1 MINRTQNNWWIY
13 HNRVNLICRK
23 WWLFVLVCCY
33 PIRGFTLSISVLIL
47 HIFRQLL
54 LWNRKISSKSL
65 LWFKPMQ
72 RADSNNSYFTNI
84 SVLHIFKVVLYVDSP
99 VINSQIRYSVT
110 ANIESFLE
118 SPYGFLYADSLWL
131 VVERAF
137 TR

>member
-1 MINRTQNNWWIY
+1 MVI
-13 HNRVNLICRK
+13 
-23 WWLFVLVCCY
+23 VCV
-33 PIRGFTLSISVLIL
+33 S
-47 HIFRQLL
+47 LL
-54 LWNRKISSKSL
+54 LSNTRIYTLNFSTHITHFSAVVAMEQKNFEQICFGSSQCSV
-65 LWFKPMQ
+65 Q
-72 RADSNNSYFTNI
+72 IADGNNSYFTNI
-84 SVLHIFKVVLYVDSP
+84 SVLHIFKVVLYFDSP

>member
-1 MINRTQNNWWIY
+1 
-13 HNRVNLICRK
+13 
-23 WWLFVLVCCY
+23 
-33 PIRGFTLSISVLIL
+33 
-47 HIFRQLL
+47 
-54 LWNRKISSKSL
+54 
-65 LWFKPMQ
+65 MQ
-72 RADSNNSYFTNI
+72 IADGNNSYFTNI